1 METARAQD
9 GGWRYVMSQP
19 QVAAETIRR
28 RALLVWPRLDQSAL
42 RRCGSDPAR
51 VAALVG
57 RRSNLPEEAIM
68 GILLMPD
75 VTEVEART
83 WFG

>member
-1 METARAQD
+1 
-9 GGWRYVMSQP
+9 MSDP
-19 QVAAETIRR
+19 VDAGETIRR
-28 RALLVWPRLDQSAL
+28 RALLVWPRLNLTAL
-42 RRCGSDPAR
+42 RRCGNDPYR

-57 RRSNLPEEAIM
+57 RRSSLPFEAIV
-68 GILLMPD
+68 GILTMPD

>member
-1 METARAQD
+1 
-9 GGWRYVMSQP
+9 MSEP
-19 QVAAETIRR
+19 PAADAMRR
-28 RALLVWPRLDQSAL
+28 RALLIWPRLDAAAL
-42 RRCGSDPAR
+42 RRCGDDPER

-57 RRSNLPEEAIM
+57 RRTSLPHEVIL
-68 GILLMPD
+68 GILRVPQ

>member
-1 METARAQD
+1 MT
-9 GGWRYVMSQP
+9 QP
-19 QVAAETIRR
+19 LAAAETIRR
-28 RALLVWPRLDQSAL
+28 RALLVWPRLDPAAL
-42 RRCGSDPAR
+42 RRCGSDPTR

-57 RRSNLPEEAIM
+57 RRSSLPRETIL

-75 VTEVEART
+75 VTEAEART

>member
-1 METARAQD
+1 
-9 GGWRYVMSQP
+9 MSEP

-28 RALLVWPRLDQSAL
+28 RALLVWPRLDPTAL
-42 RRCGSDPAR
+42 RRCGSNPAR
-51 VAALVG
+51 IAALVS
-57 RRSNLPEEAIM
+57 RRSNLSREAIV

>member
-1 METARAQD
+1 
-9 GGWRYVMSQP
+9 MSEP
-19 QVAAETIRR
+19 LVPAETIRR
-28 RALLVWPRLDQSAL
+28 RALLVWPRLDRAAL
-42 RRCGSDPAR
+42 RRCGSSATR

-57 RRSNLPEEAIM
+57 RRTSLPRETIL